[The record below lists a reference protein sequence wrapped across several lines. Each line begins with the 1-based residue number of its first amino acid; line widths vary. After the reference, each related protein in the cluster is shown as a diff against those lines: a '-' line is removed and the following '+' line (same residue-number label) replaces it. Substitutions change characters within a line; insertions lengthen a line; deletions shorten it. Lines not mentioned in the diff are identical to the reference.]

1 MKILLTG
8 TGSIGKRHLANLQVL
23 GYKDITIVNRSGKLP
38 QGITGLAV
46 FTSLEQALQ
55 ADHFDTAIV
64 CTPTANHVTDIL
76 QLLRAGVQHIYA
88 EKPISHNWQHIEL
101 LQHLV
106 QQNSAHIFIG
116 YDLHFDPG
124 IQKLKEWL
132 SAESIGRPVAI
143 QATVGQYL
151 PDWRPQ
157 EDYTKGTS
165 ARTVTG
171 GGVLLDLVH
180 EFDYVYR
187 LMGPVRTIAAVYNHT
202 GALQI
207 ETEDIADVLLQF
219 ESGATGSIHV
229 DYLQPNLVRN
239 CRITGTAG
247 SIYWD
252 MASQQLILTAL
263 DKKETVFSYQGF
275 ERNQRFLQI
284 IQAFLSGK
292 TDTRLTTLE
301 KGLVSLQMVLAA
313 KYSSQ
318 HQVFVQMNEHHFQ

>member
-1 MKILLTG
+1 MKILLIG
-8 TGSIGKRHLANLQVL
+8 TGSIGKRHLANILAL
-23 GYKDITIVNRSGKLP
+23 GYSHITIVSRSGKLP

-64 CTPTANHVTDIL
+64 CTPTANHITDIL
-76 QLLRAGVQHIYA
+76 QLLRAGIQTIYT
-88 EKPISHNWQHIEL
+88 EKPISHNWDHME
-101 LQHLV
+101 LV
-106 QQNSAHIFIG
+106 QQLAQKNAAHIYVG

-124 IQKLKEWL
+124 IQKVKEWL

-157 EDYTKGTS
+157 DDYTQGTC
-165 ARTVTG
+165 ARTATG

-187 LMGPVRTIAAVYNHT
+187 LMGPVQTIAAVYSHT

-207 ETEDIADVLLQF
+207 ETEDIADVLLKF
-219 ESGATGSIHV
+219 ASGATGSIHV
-229 DYLQPNLVRN
+229 DYLQPQLVRN
-239 CRITGTAG
+239 CRITGTTG
-247 SIYWD
+247 SIFWD
-252 MASQQLILTAL
+252 MALQQLILTSL
-263 DKKETVFSYQGF
+263 DKKETVFSYRGF

-301 KGLVSLQMVLAA
+301 QGLVSLQMVLAA

-318 HQVFVQMNEHHFQ
+318 HRVFVQLNEHHFQ